1 MKIKQQ
7 NGSTLISVLVLLI
20 GLMLILSCYDPDK
33 VPESL
38 RGVIPKPNIP
48 IDNNSYP
55 SATDNQGRYLPPMG
69 TYAVQVL
76 ATQSR
81 TEAEQFQRALKKDDY
96 PARVEMDRYANGV
109 VYYKV
114 RIGTYQQRRTA
125 SDVKERI
132 LRTYAKHFS
141 DSFVYHY

>member
-1 MKIKQQ
+1 MRIQAQ
-7 NGSTLISVLVLLI
+7 NGSSLVSVLVLLV
-20 GLMLILSCYDPDK
+20 GLMLILTCYDPDK

-38 RGVIPKPNIP
+38 RGVIPKPTVP
-48 IDNNSYP
+48 ISNTGP
-55 SATDNQGRYLPPMG
+55 GNQDRYLPPLG

-76 ATQSR
+76 ATQSKP
-81 TEAEQFQRALKKDDY
+81 EAESFQKALKKDGY

-109 VYYKV
+109 VYYKI
-114 RIGTYQQRRTA
+114 RIGAYQQRRTA

-132 LRTYAKHFS
+132 LKTYVKHFN

>member
-1 MKIKQQ
+1 MKYNKYR
-7 NGSTLISVLVLLI
+7 GSSLISVLVLLV

-38 RGVIPKPNIP
+38 RGIIPKPTVP
-48 IDNNSYP
+48 INN
-55 SATDNQGRYLPPMG
+55 NEGRYLPPMG
-69 TYAVQVL
+69 SYAVQVL
-76 ATQSR
+76 ATRSQ
-81 TEAEQFQRALKKDDY
+81 TEADSFQQALKKDGY

-109 VYYKV
+109 IYYKV
-114 RIGTYQQRRTA
+114 RIGTYQQRKTA

-132 LRTYAKHFS
+132 LKTYIKHFN